1 MLSCLF
7 GYASKHL
14 YIFNLYM
21 TTLAK
26 RDKIINHLQGLIEEN
41 RRFSGGTKLSNEE
54 ADKLRTLDDYLKDNG
69 RGGEK
74 DLATI
79 NALLSQN

>member
-1 MLSCLF
+1 
-7 GYASKHL
+7 
-14 YIFNLYM
+14 M
-21 TTLAK
+21 TTLAE
-26 RDKIINHLQGLIEEN
+26 RDKMINPLQGLIKEN
-41 RRFSGGTKLSNEE
+41 RRFLGGTKLSNEE